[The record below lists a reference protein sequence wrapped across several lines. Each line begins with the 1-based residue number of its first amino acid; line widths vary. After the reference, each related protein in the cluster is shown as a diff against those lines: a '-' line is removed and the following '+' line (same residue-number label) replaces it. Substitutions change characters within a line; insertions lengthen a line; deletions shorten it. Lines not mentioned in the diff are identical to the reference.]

1 MERQQAAV
9 KPWTVKEIR
18 YLENHAGDG
27 ASEVAKALGKTVN
40 AVKLQASKYGLSLR
54 RRWLCPKCGRE
65 TFKPLS
71 NRTGWCVS
79 CTREQRAAE
88 IAEQVR
94 AMEEEVRR
102 EDKANKERQ
111 RLYSRKY
118 RAKRQIKDTLST
130 PDNQETE
137 EE

>member
-1 MERQQAAV
+1 MT
-9 KPWTVKEIR
+9 WTSSEVR
-18 YLENHAGDG
+18 YLEEHAGDG
-27 ASEVAKALGKTVN
+27 AEAIAKALGKSVK
-40 AVKLQASKYGLSLR
+40 AVKNQAMRYGLSLR
-54 RRWLCPKCGRE
+54 KRWLCPKCGRE

-79 CTREQRAAE
+79 CTREQRASE

-118 RAKRQIKDTLST
+118 RAKKQIDGTFLRPEKK
-130 PDNQETE
+130 ETE

>member
-1 MERQQAAV
+1 MT
-9 KPWTVKEIR
+9 WTSSEVR
-18 YLENHAGDG
+18 YLEEHAGDG
-27 ASEVAKALGKTVN
+27 AEAIAKALGKSVK
-40 AVKLQASKYGLSLR
+40 AVKNQAMRYGLSLR
-54 RRWLCPKCGRE
+54 KRCLCPKCGRE

-111 RLYSRKY
+111 RIYSRKY
-118 RAKRQIKDTLST
+118 RAKKQIDGTFLRLEKK
-130 PDNQETE
+130 ETE

>member
-1 MERQQAAV
+1 MEGTPGV
-9 KPWTVKEIR
+9 MTWTSSEVR
-18 YLENHAGDG
+18 YLEEHAGDG
-27 ASEVAKALGKTVN
+27 AVAIAEALGKTVR
-40 AVKLQASKYGLSLR
+40 AVEVQASKYGLSLR
-54 RRWLCPKCGRE
+54 RRWICPRCGRQ
-65 TFKPLS
+65 TFKPRS
-71 NRTGWCVS
+71 SRTGWCVS

-118 RAKRQIKDTLST
+118 RAKRQINENFLKVEDE
-130 PDNQETE
+130 ETE

>member
-1 MERQQAAV
+1 MT
-9 KPWTVKEIR
+9 WTSSEVR
-18 YLENHAGDG
+18 YLEEHAGDG
-27 ASEVAKALGKTVN
+27 AAAIAEALGKSVTAIEV
-40 AVKLQASKYGLSLR
+40 QAHRYGLSLR
-54 RRWLCPKCGRE
+54 KRWLCPKCGRE

-71 NRTGWCVS
+71 NRTGWCVA
-79 CTREQRAAE
+79 CTREQRASE

-118 RAKRQIKDTLST
+118 RAKKQINENLLKVEDE
-130 PDNQETE
+130 ETE

>member
-1 MERQQAAV
+1 MT
-9 KPWTVKEIR
+9 WTSSEVR
-18 YLENHAGDG
+18 YLEEHAGDG
-27 ASEVAKALGKTVN
+27 AEAIAEALGKSVTAIEV
-40 AVKLQASKYGLSLR
+40 QAHRYGLSLR
-54 RRWLCPKCGRE
+54 KRWLCPKCGGE

-71 NRTGWCVS
+71 SRTGWCVS

-118 RAKRQIKDTLST
+118 RAKKQINENFLKVEDE
-130 PDNQETE
+130 ETE

>member
-1 MERQQAAV
+1 M
-9 KPWTVKEIR
+9 P
-18 YLENHAGDG
+18 
-27 ASEVAKALGKTVN
+27 ALRAT
-40 AVKLQASKYGLSLR
+40 
-54 RRWLCPKCGRE
+54 E
-65 TFKPLS
+65 PLS
-71 NRTGWCVS
+71 SRTGWCVS
-79 CTREQRAAE
+79 CTREQRASE

-118 RAKRQIKDTLST
+118 RAKKQINEKFSRSDTK
-130 PDNQETE
+130 ETE

>member
-1 MERQQAAV
+1 MT
-9 KPWTVKEIR
+9 WTSSEVR
-18 YLENHAGDG
+18 YLEEHAGDG
-27 ASEVAKALGKTVN
+27 AEAIAKALGKSVK
-40 AVKLQASKYGLSLR
+40 AVKNQAMRYGLSLR
-54 RRWLCPKCGRE
+54 KRWLCPKCGRE

-79 CTREQRAAE
+79 CTREQRASE

-102 EDKANKERQ
+102 EDKANRERQ

-118 RAKRQIKDTLST
+118 RAKKQIDGTFLRPEKK
-130 PDNQETE
+130 EKE
-137 EE
+137 EEE

>member
-1 MERQQAAV
+1 MEGTPGV
-9 KPWTVKEIR
+9 MTWTSSEVR
-18 YLENHAGDG
+18 YLEEHAGDG
-27 ASEVAKALGKTVN
+27 AAAIAEALGKSVT
-40 AVKLQASKYGLSLR
+40 AVEVQAHRYGLSLR
-54 RRWLCPKCGRE
+54 KRWLCPKCGRE

-88 IAEQVR
+88 IAEQVW

-118 RAKRQIKDTLST
+118 RAKKQINENLLKVEDE
-130 PDNQETE
+130 ETE

>member
-1 MERQQAAV
+1 MT
-9 KPWTVKEIR
+9 WTSSEVR
-18 YLENHAGDG
+18 YLEDHAGEG
-27 ASEVAKALGKTVN
+27 AEAIAKALGKTVY
-40 AVKLQASKYGLSLR
+40 AVESQAKRYGLSLR
-54 RRWLCPKCGRE
+54 KRWLCPKCGQL

-79 CTREQRAAE
+79 CTREQRAAV

-94 AMEEEVRR
+94 ALEEEVRR
-102 EDKANKERQ
+102 EDRVNKERQ

-118 RAKRQIKDTLST
+118 RAKRQIADKFLTTD
-130 PDNQETE
+130 DDIKE

>member
-1 MERQQAAV
+1 MT
-9 KPWTVKEIR
+9 WTSSEVR
-18 YLENHAGDG
+18 YLEEHAGDG
-27 ASEVAKALGKTVN
+27 AVAIAETLGKSVTAIEV
-40 AVKLQASKYGLSLR
+40 QAHRYGLSLR
-54 RRWLCPKCGRE
+54 KRWLCPKCGRE

-94 AMEEEVRR
+94 AMEEEARR

-118 RAKRQIKDTLST
+118 RAKKQINENFLKVEDE
-130 PDNQETE
+130 ETE

>member
-1 MERQQAAV
+1 MT
-9 KPWTVKEIR
+9 WTSSEVR
-18 YLENHAGDG
+18 YLEEHAGDG
-27 ASEVAKALGKTVN
+27 AVAIAEVLGKSVTAIEV
-40 AVKLQASKYGLSLR
+40 QAHRYGLSLR
-54 RRWLCPKCGRE
+54 KRWLCPKCGRE

-79 CTREQRAAE
+79 CTREQRASE

-118 RAKRQIKDTLST
+118 RAKKQIDEKILKV
-130 PDNQETE
+130 DNKETE

>member
-1 MERQQAAV
+1 MT
-9 KPWTVKEIR
+9 WTSSEVR
-18 YLENHAGDG
+18 YLEEYAGDG
-27 ASEVAKALGKTVN
+27 PEAIAEALGKTVG
-40 AVKLQASKYGLSLR
+40 AVKMQAMRYGLSLR
-54 RRWLCPKCGRE
+54 KRWLCPKCGRE

-71 NRTGWCVS
+71 SRTGWCVS
-79 CTREQRAAE
+79 CTREQRASE

-102 EDKANKERQ
+102 EDKANRERQ

-118 RAKRQIKDTLST
+118 RAKKQINETFLL
-130 PDNQETE
+130 PENQETE

>member
-1 MERQQAAV
+1 MT
-9 KPWTVKEIR
+9 WTSSEVR
-18 YLENHAGDG
+18 YLEEHAGDG
-27 ASEVAKALGKTVN
+27 AAAIAEALGKTVR
-40 AVKLQASKYGLSLR
+40 AVEVQASKYGLSLR
-54 RRWLCPKCGRE
+54 RRWICPRCGRQ

-71 NRTGWCVS
+71 SRTGWCVS

-102 EDKANKERQ
+102 EGRVNKERQ

-118 RAKRQIKDTLST
+118 RAKRQIDEKFSRSDTK
-130 PDNQETE
+130 ETE

>member
-1 MERQQAAV
+1 MT
-9 KPWTVKEIR
+9 WTSSEVR
-18 YLENHAGDG
+18 YLEEHAGDG
-27 ASEVAKALGKTVN
+27 AAAIAEALGKSVT
-40 AVKLQASKYGLSLR
+40 AVEVQAHRYGLSLR
-54 RRWLCPKCGRE
+54 KRWLCPKCGRE

-88 IAEQVR
+88 IAEQVW

-118 RAKRQIKDTLST
+118 RAKKQINENLLKVEDE
-130 PDNQETE
+130 ETE

>member
-1 MERQQAAV
+1 MT
-9 KPWTVKEIR
+9 WTSSEVR
-18 YLENHAGDG
+18 YLEEHAGDG
-27 ASEVAKALGKTVN
+27 AVAIAETLGKSVTAIEV
-40 AVKLQASKYGLSLR
+40 QAHRYGLSLR
-54 RRWLCPKCGRE
+54 KRWLCPKCGRE

-71 NRTGWCVS
+71 NRTGWFVS

-118 RAKRQIKDTLST
+118 RAKKQINENFLKVEDE
-130 PDNQETE
+130 ETE

>member
-1 MERQQAAV
+1 MEGPQAAV
-9 KPWTVKEIR
+9 KSWTVKEIR
-18 YLENHAGDG
+18 YLEEHAGDG
-27 ASEVAKALGKTVN
+27 AEAVADALGKTVS
-40 AVKLQASKYGLSLR
+40 AVKVQASKYGLSLR

-79 CTREQRAAE
+79 CTREQRASE

-118 RAKRQIKDTLST
+118 RAKKQIKETLSK
-130 PDNQETE
+130 PDNQGTE

>member
-1 MERQQAAV
+1 MT
-9 KPWTVKEIR
+9 WTSSEVR
-18 YLENHAGDG
+18 YLEEHAGDG
-27 ASEVAKALGKTVN
+27 AAAIAEALGKSVTAIEV
-40 AVKLQASKYGLSLR
+40 QAHRYGLSLR
-54 RRWLCPKCGRE
+54 KRWLCPKCGRE

-71 NRTGWCVS
+71 SRTGWCVS

-118 RAKRQIKDTLST
+118 RAKKQINENFLKVEDE
-130 PDNQETE
+130 ETE

>member
-1 MERQQAAV
+1 MT
-9 KPWTVKEIR
+9 WTSSEVR
-18 YLENHAGDG
+18 YLEEHAGDG
-27 ASEVAKALGKTVN
+27 AVAIAEALGKSVT
-40 AVKLQASKYGLSLR
+40 AIEMQAHRYGLSLR
-54 RRWLCPKCGRE
+54 KRWLCPKCGRE

-118 RAKRQIKDTLST
+118 RAKKQINENLLKVEDE
-130 PDNQETE
+130 ETE

>member
-1 MERQQAAV
+1 MT
-9 KPWTVKEIR
+9 WTSSEVR
-18 YLENHAGDG
+18 YLEEHAGDG
-27 ASEVAKALGKTVN
+27 AVAIAEALGKSVT
-40 AVKLQASKYGLSLR
+40 AIEAQAHRYGLSLR
-54 RRWLCPKCGRE
+54 KRWLCPKCGRE

-118 RAKRQIKDTLST
+118 RAKKQINENFLKVEDE
-130 PDNQETE
+130 ETE

>member
-1 MERQQAAV
+1 MT
-9 KPWTVKEIR
+9 WTSSEVR
-18 YLENHAGDG
+18 YLEEHAGDG
-27 ASEVAKALGKTVN
+27 AEAIAKALGKSVK
-40 AVKLQASKYGLSLR
+40 AVKNQAMRYGLSLR
-54 RRWLCPKCGRE
+54 KRCLCPKCGRE

-79 CTREQRAAE
+79 CTREQRASE

-118 RAKRQIKDTLST
+118 RAKKQIDGTFLRPEKK
-130 PDNQETE
+130 EKE
-137 EE
+137 EEE

>member
-1 MERQQAAV
+1 MT
-9 KPWTVKEIR
+9 WTSSEVR
-18 YLENHAGDG
+18 YLEEHAGDG
-27 ASEVAKALGKTVN
+27 AVAIAEALGKSVK
-40 AVKLQASKYGLSLR
+40 AVKNQAMRYGLSLR
-54 RRWLCPKCGRE
+54 KRWLCPKCGRE

-118 RAKRQIKDTLST
+118 RAKKQIDGTFLRPEKK
-130 PDNQETE
+130 ETE

>member
-1 MERQQAAV
+1 MEGTPGV
-9 KPWTVKEIR
+9 MTWTSSEVR
-18 YLENHAGDG
+18 YLEEHAGDG
-27 ASEVAKALGKTVN
+27 AAAIAEALGKSVT
-40 AVKLQASKYGLSLR
+40 AVEVQAHRYGLSLR
-54 RRWLCPKCGRE
+54 KRWLCPKCGRE

-79 CTREQRAAE
+79 CTREQRASE

-118 RAKRQIKDTLST
+118 RAKKQINENLLKVE
-130 PDNQETE
+130 NEETE

>member
-1 MERQQAAV
+1 MT
-9 KPWTVKEIR
+9 WTSSEVR
-18 YLENHAGDG
+18 YLEEHAGDG
-27 ASEVAKALGKTVN
+27 AEAIAKALGKSVK
-40 AVKLQASKYGLSLR
+40 AVKNQAMRYGLSLR
-54 RRWLCPKCGRE
+54 KRWLCPKCGRE

-102 EDKANKERQ
+102 EDKANRERQ

-118 RAKRQIKDTLST
+118 RAKKQIDGTFLRPEKK
-130 PDNQETE
+130 EKE
-137 EE
+137 EEE

>member
-1 MERQQAAV
+1 MT
-9 KPWTVKEIR
+9 WTSSEVR
-18 YLENHAGDG
+18 YLEEHAGDG
-27 ASEVAKALGKTVN
+27 AAAIAEALGKTVR
-40 AVKLQASKYGLSLR
+40 AVEVQASKYGLSLR
-54 RRWLCPKCGRE
+54 RRWICPRCGRQ

-71 NRTGWCVS
+71 SRTGWCVS

-102 EDKANKERQ
+102 EDRVNKERQ

-118 RAKRQIKDTLST
+118 RAKRQIDEKFSRN
-130 PDNQETE
+130 DNQGTE

>member
-1 MERQQAAV
+1 MT
-9 KPWTVKEIR
+9 WTSSEVR
-18 YLENHAGDG
+18 YLEEHAGDG
-27 ASEVAKALGKTVN
+27 AVAIAEVLGKSVTAIEV
-40 AVKLQASKYGLSLR
+40 QAHRYGLSLR
-54 RRWLCPKCGRE
+54 KRWLCPKCGRE

-79 CTREQRAAE
+79 CTREQRASE

-118 RAKRQIKDTLST
+118 RAKKQIDENFLKV
-130 PDNQETE
+130 DNQETE

>member
-1 MERQQAAV
+1 MT
-9 KPWTVKEIR
+9 WTSSEVR
-18 YLENHAGDG
+18 YLEEHAGDG
-27 ASEVAKALGKTVN
+27 AEAIAEALGKSVTAIEV
-40 AVKLQASKYGLSLR
+40 QAHRYGLSLR
-54 RRWLCPKCGRE
+54 KRWLCPKCGRE

-71 NRTGWCVS
+71 SRTGWCVS

-118 RAKRQIKDTLST
+118 RAKKQINENFLKVEDE
-130 PDNQETE
+130 ETE

>member
-1 MERQQAAV
+1 MEGTQCV
-9 KPWTVKEIR
+9 MTWTSSEVR
-18 YLENHAGDG
+18 YLEEHAGDG
-27 ASEVAKALGKTVN
+27 AAAIAEALGKSVTAIEV
-40 AVKLQASKYGLSLR
+40 QAHRYGLSLR
-54 RRWLCPKCGRE
+54 KRWLCPKCGRE

-79 CTREQRAAE
+79 CTREQRASE

-118 RAKRQIKDTLST
+118 RAKKQINENLLKVEDE
-130 PDNQETE
+130 ETE

>member
-1 MERQQAAV
+1 MT
-9 KPWTVKEIR
+9 WTSSEVS
-18 YLENHAGDG
+18 YLEEHAGDG
-27 ASEVAKALGKTVN
+27 AAAIAEALGKSVTAIEV
-40 AVKLQASKYGLSLR
+40 QAHRYGLSLR
-54 RRWLCPKCGRE
+54 KRWLCPKCGRE

-71 NRTGWCVS
+71 NRTGWCAS

-118 RAKRQIKDTLST
+118 RAKKQINENFLKVEDE
-130 PDNQETE
+130 ETE

>member
-1 MERQQAAV
+1 MT
-9 KPWTVKEIR
+9 WTSSEVR
-18 YLENHAGDG
+18 YLEEHAGDG
-27 ASEVAKALGKTVN
+27 AEAIAEALGKSVTAIEV
-40 AVKLQASKYGLSLR
+40 QAHRYGLSLR
-54 RRWLCPKCGRE
+54 KRWLCPKCGRE

-71 NRTGWCVS
+71 SRTGWCVS

-118 RAKRQIKDTLST
+118 RAKKQINENFLKV
-130 PDNQETE
+130 DNQETE

>member
-1 MERQQAAV
+1 MT
-9 KPWTVKEIR
+9 WTSSEVR
-18 YLENHAGDG
+18 YLEEHAGDG
-27 ASEVAKALGKTVN
+27 AEAIAKALGKSVK
-40 AVKLQASKYGLSLR
+40 AVKNQAMRYGLSLR
-54 RRWLCPKCGRE
+54 KRCLCPKCGRE

-118 RAKRQIKDTLST
+118 RAKKQIDGTFLRPGKK
-130 PDNQETE
+130 EKE